1 MIQNFSKLNDL
12 PNFSDNNEKKKA
24 SNFFSEEVLIKDLD
38 YYFSNSISRASKTMS
53 ECRQIKI
60 NSKKTGTE
68 N

>member
-1 MIQNFSKLNDL
+1 MFFNDL
-12 PNFSDNNEKKKA
+12 IKKQTNKKKKA

-60 NSKKTGTE
+60 NSKKTLK
-68 N
+68 NND